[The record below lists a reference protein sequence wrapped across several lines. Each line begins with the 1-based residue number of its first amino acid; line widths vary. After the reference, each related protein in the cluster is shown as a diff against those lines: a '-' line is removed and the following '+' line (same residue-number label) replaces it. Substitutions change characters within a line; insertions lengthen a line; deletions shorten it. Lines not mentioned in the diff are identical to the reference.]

1 MDDENVKRYIKAELK
16 AQKKYTK
23 PLSMD
28 LYQSYKDEMEQ
39 NLERGLSQSEA
50 ESEAE
55 KSLRESLKE
64 SQPEEGGT
72 FLMKLKEREAIK
84 SAHARRKPLII
95 VLSSLTV
102 LLSLLMLFAFFP
114 SLPIYGYSHDVTS
127 GNGMMITVT
136 SGSLFTVMSD
146 SFYSSGI
153 KTAYMFFFILQILS
167 IAFSVILLIKAI
179 RGRTSK
185 ISSLLHLLPLLVV
198 EVLSVILFSRWLP
211 MPTIIGIVCLVITV
225 AFAVLL
231 LIKKEDIENEKI
243 S

>member
-28 LYQSYKDEMEQ
+28 LYQSYKDE
-39 NLERGLSQSEA
+39 SEA
-50 ESEAE
+50 K

-64 SQPEEGGT
+64 SQPEEDGT
-72 FLMKLKEREAIK
+72 FLMKLKEREAVK

-114 SLPIYGYSHDVTS
+114 SLPIYGYSHDVAS

-153 KTAYMFFFILQILS
+153 KTAYMFFFIFQILS

-185 ISSLLHLLPLLVV
+185 ISSLLHLLPLLMV
-198 EVLSVILFSRWLP
+198 EVLSA
-211 MPTIIGIVCLVITV
+211 IIGIVCLVITV
-225 AFAVLL
+225 AVAVLL
-231 LIKKEDIENEKI
+231 LIQKEDIENKKI